1 MVNDSEPS
9 IYWRLFT
16 RYSGILA
23 FFALIAA
30 MDLLTLVIADP
41 AYHAVVGFL
50 NGTIWL
56 LLTLSF
62 LFFVGLVFRVLPF
75 PLNLPSPVLIA
86 SASLFLV
93 AFFSRVILLAG
104 DLFGVA
110 LVHSVTP
117 FSVMLGIVVFA
128 AVLIVGYIHILRAV
142 LLESRTGVPTCR
154 EKRHPTRE
162 EKERIGW
169 EDVERELRYAAYDLL
184 QKIREELRP
193 EGKQ

>member
-1 MVNDSEPS
+1 MVSDSEPS

-23 FFALIAA
+23 FFALITV
-30 MDLLTLVIADP
+30 MELLTLVIADP
-41 AYHAVVGFL
+41 AYHAVVSFL

-62 LFFVGLVFRVLPF
+62 LFFIGLVFRMLPF

-104 DLFGVA
+104 DLFGVV
-110 LVHSVTP
+110 LVHSFTP
-117 FSVMLGIVVFA
+117 VSVMLGIAVFA
-128 AVLIVGYIHILRAV
+128 AALIVGYIHILRSV
-142 LLESRTGVPTCR
+142 LLESRTGVPACR

-162 EKERIGW
+162 EKERISW
-169 EDVERELRYAAYDLL
+169 EDVERELRYAAYDIL
-184 QKIREELRP
+184 QKIREELRSD
-193 EGKQ
+193 EKR